1 MGIAGPV
8 KTHTCTSSASGT
20 AFSGRARV
28 MSLYYVTNST
38 SGGNVIIRDG
48 TGATGTAL
56 ATVALPAA
64 ANLTDQLTFHDDG
77 LPATTGIFI
86 DGSAGSIMVTY
97 V

>member
-28 MSLYYVTNST
+28 MSLYYVTN
-38 SGGNVIIRDG
+38 GAGNGPVVIRDG
-48 TGATGTAL
+48 TSNAGSVL
-56 ATVALPAA
+56 ATIGLPGA

-77 LPATTGIFI
+77 LSATTGIFL